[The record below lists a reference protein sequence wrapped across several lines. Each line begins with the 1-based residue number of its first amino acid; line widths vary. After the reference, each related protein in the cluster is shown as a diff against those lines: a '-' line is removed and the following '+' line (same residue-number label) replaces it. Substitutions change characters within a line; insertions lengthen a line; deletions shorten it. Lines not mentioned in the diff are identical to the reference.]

1 MHVCKKSSTFALEIG
16 TRFRVFSLYNDSSNI
31 FNQYNNRMKTK
42 NILWLLVSLFL
53 LVVPAAQISASDE
66 EVEIVLME
74 VSGFLPG
81 DNPLDNPEQEGNNPP
96 HPLDFRATITGRT
109 LEITS
114 GTHDA
119 RVIVRNSSNMQVL
132 DRQFVGGTVEQ
143 LPAAGNYSLEI
154 QSGSLTLVGVFEA
167 E

>member
-1 MHVCKKSSTFALEIG
+1 
-16 TRFRVFSLYNDSSNI
+16 
-31 FNQYNNRMKTK
+31 MKTK

-96 HPLDFRATITGRT
+96 HPLDFRATITGRI

-114 GTHDA
+114 GPHDA
-119 RVIVRNSSNMQVL
+119 RVIVRNSGNMQVL
-132 DRQFVGGTVEQ
+132 DRQFVGGTIEQ

>member
-1 MHVCKKSSTFALEIG
+1 
-16 TRFRVFSLYNDSSNI
+16 
-31 FNQYNNRMKTK
+31 MKTK
-42 NILWLLVSLFL
+42 NILWLFVSLFL
-53 LVVPAAQISASDE
+53 LAVPAVHASAADN
-66 EVEIVLME
+66 EIEIELME

-81 DNPLDNPEQEGNNPP
+81 ENPLDGSDQGGGGNTPP
-96 HPLDFRATITGRT
+96 RPLDFRATITGRT

-143 LPAAGNYSLEI
+143 LLAAGNFSHEI
-154 QSGSLTLVGVFEA
+154 QSGSLSLVGVFEA

>member
-1 MHVCKKSSTFALEIG
+1 
-16 TRFRVFSLYNDSSNI
+16 
-31 FNQYNNRMKTK
+31 MKTK

-53 LVVPAAQISASDE
+53 LTAPAAQLSAFAD
-66 EVEIVLME
+66 EVEIELFE

-81 DNPLDNPEQEGNNPP
+81 ANPLDDPIHGGGGSTPTQRT
-96 HPLDFRATITGRT
+96 DFRATITGRT

-119 RVIVRNSSNMQVL
+119 RVIVRKGDGTQVL
-132 DRQFVGGTVEQ
+132 QRQFVSGTVEQ
-143 LPAAGNYSLEI
+143 LPTSGNYSLEI
-154 QSGSLTLVGVFEA
+154 QSGALTLVGVFEA

>member
-1 MHVCKKSSTFALEIG
+1 MDTND
-16 TRFRVFSLYNDSSNI
+16 NDSSNI

-42 NILWLLVSLFL
+42 HLLWLFISLFL
-53 LVVPAAQISASDE
+53 LAVPAVQISAADN
-66 EVEIVLME
+66 EVEIELME

>member
-42 NILWLLVSLFL
+42 KLFWLLVSLFL

-119 RVIVRNSSNMQVL
+119 RVIVRNSSNVQIL
-132 DRQFVGGTVEQ
+132 DRQFVGGTIEQ

-154 QSGSLTLVGVFEA
+154 QSGSLTLVGVFDA
-167 E
+167 Q

>member
-1 MHVCKKSSTFALEIG
+1 MDTND
-16 TRFRVFSLYNDSSNI
+16 NDSSNI

-42 NILWLLVSLFL
+42 KHFWLFVSLFL
-53 LVVPAAQISASDE
+53 FAVPAMQISAADN
-66 EVEIVLME
+66 EVEIELME
-74 VSGFLPG
+74 ISSFLPG
-81 DNPLDNPEQEGNNPP
+81 DDPFGNPMQEGDTPTPP
-96 HPLDFRATITGRT
+96 NEFRATITGRT

-132 DRQFVGGTVEQ
+132 DRQFVGGTIEQ

>member
-1 MHVCKKSSTFALEIG
+1 MDTND
-16 TRFRVFSLYNDSSNI
+16 NDSSNI

-53 LVVPAAQISASDE
+53 LAVPAVQISASDN
-66 EVEIVLME
+66 EVEIELME
-74 VSGFLPG
+74 ISGFLPG
-81 DNPLDNPEQEGNNPP
+81 DDSFGNPAQEESDPP
-96 HPLDFRATITGRT
+96 RPSDFRATITGRT

-114 GTHDA
+114 GPHDA

-132 DRQFVGGTVEQ
+132 DRQFVGGTIEQ
-143 LPAAGNYSLEI
+143 LPATGNYSLEI